1 MFSIIFPIILILI
14 GVVLITTCI
23 YLLSKWDN
31 EFLAAICIILGVV
44 VLACSIPAVANGISY
59 VSYTLNPQAYTAN
72 VEETRE
78 SYIILLDKYE
88 KLSEQDIT
96 SSSTYSELYRNICD
110 FNYEVYRAQ
119 AHAGDNFMAGFLYNP
134 AYSTVDPIP
143 LQP

>member
-1 MFSIIFPIILILI
+1 MFSIIFPIVLILI
-14 GVVLITTCI
+14 GVALIATCI
-23 YLLSKWDN
+23 FLLSKWDKD
-31 EFLAAICIILGVV
+31 FPAATCMVLGVV
-44 VLACSIPAVANGISY
+44 VLALSIPTVVNGVSY
-59 VSYTLNPQAYTAN
+59 VSYTLNPRAYTAN

-96 SSSTYSELYRNICD
+96 SSSAYSELYKNICD
-110 FNYEVYRAQ
+110 FNHEVYRTQ

>member
-1 MFSIIFPIILILI
+1 MFSIIFPIILVLI
-14 GVVLITTCI
+14 GIALIATCI
-23 YLLSKWDN
+23 YLLSEWDK
-31 EFLAAICIILGVV
+31 EFLAVICMILGVV
-44 VLACSIPAVANGISY
+44 VLALSIPVIANGVSY
-59 VSYTLNPQAYTAN
+59 VGYTLNSRAYTAN

-96 SSSTYSELYRNICD
+96 SSLAYSELYKNICD
-110 FNYEVYRAQ
+110 FNHEVYRAQ

-134 AYSTVDPIP
+134 AYSTVNPIP

>member
-14 GVVLITTCI
+14 GVVLIATCI

-44 VLACSIPAVANGISY
+44 VLACSIPAVVNGISY

-96 SSSTYSELYRNICD
+96 SSSAYSELYKNICD

-134 AYSTVDPIP
+134 AYSTVEPIS

>member
-14 GVVLITTCI
+14 GVVLIATCI

-44 VLACSIPAVANGISY
+44 VLACSIPAVVNGISY

-96 SSSTYSELYRNICD
+96 SSSAYSELYKNICD
-110 FNYEVYRAQ
+110 FNYEVHRAQ

>member
-1 MFSIIFPIILILI
+1 MFSIIFPIVLILI
-14 GVVLITTCI
+14 GVALIATCV
-23 YLLSKWDN
+23 YLLSEWDK
-31 EFLAAICIILGVV
+31 EFLGAICIILGVV
-44 VLACSIPAVANGISY
+44 VLACSIPAVVNGVSY

-96 SSSTYSELYRNICD
+96 SSSAYSELYKNICD
-110 FNYEVYRAQ
+110 FNHEVYRAQ

>member
-14 GVVLITTCI
+14 SVALIATCI
-23 YLLSKWDN
+23 YLLSVWEK
-31 EFLAAICIILGVV
+31 EFLSVICLILGIVI
-44 VLACSIPAVANGISY
+44 LAGSIPAVANGISY
-59 VSYTLNPQAYTAN
+59 VSYTLNSEAYIAN

-96 SSSTYSELYRNICD
+96 SSSAYSELYKSICD
-110 FNYEVYRAQ
+110 FNHEVYRAQ

-134 AYSTVDPIP
+134 AYSTVNPIP

>member
-14 GVVLITTCI
+14 SIALIATCI
-23 YLLSKWDN
+23 CLLSTWEK
-31 EFLAAICIILGVV
+31 EFLSVICLVLGIV
-44 VLACSIPAVANGISY
+44 VLAGSIPAVANGISY
-59 VSYTLNPQAYTAN
+59 VSYTLNSEAYIAN

-96 SSSTYSELYRNICD
+96 SSSAYSELYKSICD
-110 FNYEVYRAQ
+110 FNHEVYRAQ

>member
-1 MFSIIFPIILILI
+1 MFSIIFPIILVLI
-14 GVVLITTCI
+14 GVALIATCI
-23 YLLSKWDN
+23 YLLSEWDK
-31 EFLAAICIILGVV
+31 EFLAVICMILGVV
-44 VLACSIPAVANGISY
+44 VLALSIPVIANGVSY
-59 VSYTLNPQAYTAN
+59 VGYTLNSRAYTAN

-96 SSSTYSELYRNICD
+96 SSSAYSELYKNICD
-110 FNYEVYRAQ
+110 FNHEVYRAQ

-134 AYSTVDPIP
+134 AYSTVNPIP

>member
-14 GVVLITTCI
+14 GVVLIATCI

-31 EFLAAICIILGVV
+31 DFLAAICIILGVV
-44 VLACSIPAVANGISY
+44 VLACSIPTVVNGISY
-59 VSYTLNPQAYTAN
+59 VSYTLNPRAYTAN

>member
-14 GVVLITTCI
+14 SVALIATCI
-23 YLLSKWDN
+23 YLLSEWEK
-31 EFLAAICIILGVV
+31 EFLATICLILGVV
-44 VLACSIPAVANGISY
+44 VLACSIPAVANGVSY
-59 VSYTLNPQAYTAN
+59 VSYTLNSQAYIAN
-72 VEETRE
+72 VEDTRE

-96 SSSTYSELYRNICD
+96 SSSTYSELYKNICN
-110 FNYEVYRAQ
+110 FNHEVYRAQ

>member
-14 GVVLITTCI
+14 SIALIATCI
-23 YLLSKWDN
+23 CLLSTWEK
-31 EFLAAICIILGVV
+31 EFLSVICLVLGIV
-44 VLACSIPAVANGISY
+44 VLAGSIPAVANGISY
-59 VSYTLNPQAYTAN
+59 VSYTLNSEAYIAN

-96 SSSTYSELYRNICD
+96 SSSAYSELYKSICD
-110 FNYEVYRAQ
+110 FNHEVYRAQ

-134 AYSTVDPIP
+134 AYSIVDPIP

>member
-1 MFSIIFPIILILI
+1 MFSIIFPIVLILI
-14 GVVLITTCI
+14 GVALIATCI

-44 VLACSIPAVANGISY
+44 VLACSIPAVVNGISY

-78 SYIILLDKYE
+78 SYIIFLDKYE

-96 SSSTYSELYRNICD
+96 SSSAYSELYKNICD
-110 FNYEVYRAQ
+110 FNHEVYRAQ

-143 LQP
+143 LQS

>member
-1 MFSIIFPIILILI
+1 MFSIIFPIIL
-14 GVVLITTCI
+14 VLISIALIATCI
-23 YLLSKWDN
+23 CLLSTWEK
-31 EFLAAICIILGVV
+31 EFLSVICLVLGIV
-44 VLACSIPAVANGISY
+44 VLAGSIPAVANGISY
-59 VSYTLNPQAYTAN
+59 VSYTLNSEAYIAN

-96 SSSTYSELYRNICD
+96 SSSAYSELYKSICD
-110 FNYEVYRAQ
+110 FNHEVYRAQ